1 MKVVSFATIKD
12 KVGRTT
18 LTYNFGEW
26 LAKKGHKVLLID
38 ADPYCSLS
46 QTYNVYQN
54 TKTLTDIFEINRENQ
69 DKNPNDLIRH
79 EHKNLD
85 LLPSSKS
92 LSQIN
97 IDLQTQYNKELIMKI
112 WIRNNYEVLK
122 KYDYILIDCSPDF
135 SIVTINMI
143 VASDVVFSPLKP
155 NEYSDDVK
163 ALVISKFNHLQ
174 KTLVDPLDQH
184 HSYVA
189 AKLFFIGNR
198 VGQNKQASENFLK
211 QMETESDILTYFP
224 EKELLNKS
232 TLFHQPLSSLI
243 DKKTIYRQNET
254 FFKHFEQSFLS
265 MLSIIK

>member
-1 MKVVSFATIKD
+1 M
-12 KVGRTT
+12 
-18 LTYNFGEW
+18 
-26 LAKKGHKVLLID
+26 
-38 ADPYCSLS
+38 
-46 QTYNVYQN
+46 
-54 TKTLTDIFEINRENQ
+54 
-69 DKNPNDLIRH
+69 
-79 EHKNLD
+79 
-85 LLPSSKS
+85 
-92 LSQIN
+92 
-97 IDLQTQYNKELIMKI
+97 
-112 WIRNNYEVLK
+112 
-122 KYDYILIDCSPDF
+122 
-135 SIVTINMI
+135 
-143 VASDVVFSPLKP
+143 
-155 NEYSDDVK
+155 
-163 ALVISKFNHLQ
+163 VISKFNHLQ

-232 TLFHQPLSSLI
+232 TLFRQPLSSLI